1 MDQNLELEVLRAQ
14 KEVTSVNLLAE
25 RESLQTELQSVK
37 TSLNALESSNDQLKN
52 IIKNKKARVD

>member
-1 MDQNLELEVLRAQ
+1 VDQNLELEVLRAQ